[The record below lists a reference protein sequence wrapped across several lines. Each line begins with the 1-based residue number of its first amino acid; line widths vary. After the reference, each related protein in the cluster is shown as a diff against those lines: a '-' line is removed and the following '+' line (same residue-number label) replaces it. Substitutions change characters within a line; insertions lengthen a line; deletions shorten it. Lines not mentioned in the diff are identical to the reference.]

1 MRVEIKTPY
10 LLFLGDE
17 PDITHAKTAVG
28 VSHWRP
34 DACIGQYRLSGSGVD
49 LGFPDITP
57 AEAASNGFPSSRFL
71 RFFAGKEHRF
81 SFS

>member
-28 VSHWRP
+28 ISHWRP
-34 DACIGQYRLSGSGVD
+34 DACIGQYRLSGSGVG
-49 LGFPDITP
+49 LGFPELDAGP
-57 AEAASNGFPSSRFL
+57 VRGGRSRARYL
-71 RFFAGKEHRF
+71 CWYARIVV
-81 SFS
+81 

>member
-28 VSHWRP
+28 ISHWRP

-57 AEAASNGFPSSRFL
+57 AEAAAAAQGPAQEPGRSPSPPSW
-71 RFFAGKEHRF
+71 
-81 SFS
+81 